1 MNKNFGTIFSLIIFF
16 SLSFIYLPFPGL
28 ESSSKRS
35 FEFDV
40 DETPQ
45 LGLFSKVQISRNLN
59 RPFPEISIRE
69 DNPQSEMKVELGR
82 LLYFDPILSSN
93 NDISC
98 AHCHHPD
105 LGFSDNR
112 GLSMGKGGKGLG
124 PERTG
129 GVVLRRGSPTIWN
142 SAFNHRQFWDGR
154 ASDLEDQ
161 AGNPIQDKTEMAQNP
176 DELVLELNAIPE
188 YVRLFRNVFSKDGD
202 DALSFQNVTYSLAAF
217 ERTLITNNSRFDQY
231 ARGNRSA
238 LSDEE
243 RVGLNIFRSLKTR
256 CFECHNFPTFA
267 NPDFKVVG
275 VPDLEG
281 QSPDLGRGEIEGTN
295 YNHAFKVPT
304 LRNIALTAPYMHNG
318 VFSTLDEVIDFYSGG
333 GGPGLGL
340 EISNV
345 DDKIRNFTLTKR
357 ERSDLISFLHSLTDE
372 SAKPDIPH
380 SVPSGLSVVKS
391 LMNQSPEI
399 GAFSK
404 RQSKRTK
411 KVFEKNGQ
419 VITVSE
425 GQFIQDAIDMAESGD
440 TVLVRPGIYHETL
453 AMDISGLTLLGLEE
467 DGRRPI
473 LDGKTILSD
482 GMVGSGSDLEIRKF
496 AVRNYTANGLMI
508 NGATNVTF
516 RDLYLYNTG
525 LYGVYPVECVGVTI
539 ERCEV
544 TQVRDAGIYVGQS
557 KDIIVRDCIAYG
569 NVAGIEIE
577 NSVNALV
584 ENNEIYN
591 NTAGILVFLLPNNP
605 SKISLNCKV
614 VNNIVYDNN
623 HENFADEG
631 AIVGLVPS
639 GTGILVMAADEVEVA
654 RNEIRGNKTS
664 GIGMVGLDIV
674 FGEGSAYDVDP
685 LPDKNWIHDN
695 KMHENGSNPD
705 PSLAELGLDGVDLLW
720 DLSGSGNRWDQEAS
734 SKLPPI
740 LPGSNWPDIARRAN
754 WRLWKILSS
763 L

>member
-1 MNKNFGTIFSLIIFF
+1 
-16 SLSFIYLPFPGL
+16 
-28 ESSSKRS
+28 
-35 FEFDV
+35 
-40 DETPQ
+40 
-45 LGLFSKVQISRNLN
+45 
-59 RPFPEISIRE
+59 
-69 DNPQSEMKVELGR
+69 
-82 LLYFDPILSSN
+82 
-93 NDISC
+93 
-98 AHCHHPD
+98 
-105 LGFSDNR
+105 
-112 GLSMGKGGKGLG
+112 
-124 PERTG
+124 
-129 GVVLRRGSPTIWN
+129 
-142 SAFNHRQFWDGR
+142 
-154 ASDLEDQ
+154 
-161 AGNPIQDKTEMAQNP
+161 
-176 DELVLELNAIPE
+176 
-188 YVRLFRNVFSKDGD
+188 
-202 DALSFQNVTYSLAAF
+202 
-217 ERTLITNNSRFDQY
+217 
-231 ARGNRSA
+231 
-238 LSDEE
+238 
-243 RVGLNIFRSLKTR
+243 
-256 CFECHNFPTFA
+256 
-267 NPDFKVVG
+267 
-275 VPDLEG
+275 
-281 QSPDLGRGEIEGTN
+281 
-295 YNHAFKVPT
+295 
-304 LRNIALTAPYMHNG
+304 
-318 VFSTLDEVIDFYSGG
+318 
-333 GGPGLGL
+333 
-340 EISNV
+340 
-345 DDKIRNFTLTKR
+345 
-357 ERSDLISFLHSLTDE
+357 
-372 SAKPDIPH
+372 
-380 SVPSGLSVVKS
+380 VVKS

-685 LPDKNWIHDN
+685 LPDK
-695 KMHENGSNPD
+695 
-705 PSLAELGLDGVDLLW
+705 
-720 DLSGSGNRWDQEAS
+720 
-734 SKLPPI
+734 
-740 LPGSNWPDIARRAN
+740 
-754 WRLWKILSS
+754 
-763 L
+763 

>member
-1 MNKNFGTIFSLIIFF
+1 
-16 SLSFIYLPFPGL
+16 
-28 ESSSKRS
+28 
-35 FEFDV
+35 
-40 DETPQ
+40 
-45 LGLFSKVQISRNLN
+45 
-59 RPFPEISIRE
+59 
-69 DNPQSEMKVELGR
+69 
-82 LLYFDPILSSN
+82 
-93 NDISC
+93 
-98 AHCHHPD
+98 
-105 LGFSDNR
+105 
-112 GLSMGKGGKGLG
+112 
-124 PERTG
+124 
-129 GVVLRRGSPTIWN
+129 
-142 SAFNHRQFWDGR
+142 
-154 ASDLEDQ
+154 
-161 AGNPIQDKTEMAQNP
+161 
-176 DELVLELNAIPE
+176 
-188 YVRLFRNVFSKDGD
+188 
-202 DALSFQNVTYSLAAF
+202 
-217 ERTLITNNSRFDQY
+217 
-231 ARGNRSA
+231 
-238 LSDEE
+238 
-243 RVGLNIFRSLKTR
+243 
-256 CFECHNFPTFA
+256 
-267 NPDFKVVG
+267 
-275 VPDLEG
+275 
-281 QSPDLGRGEIEGTN
+281 
-295 YNHAFKVPT
+295 

-333 GGPGLGL
+333 GGSGLGL

-357 ERSDLISFLHSLTDE
+357 ERSDLISFLHALTDE

-380 SVPSGLSVVKS
+380 SVPSGLDVVKS
-391 LMNQSPEI
+391 LVNQSPEMET
-399 GAFSK
+399 FSK
-404 RQSKRTK
+404 RPSKRIK

-419 VITVSE
+419 VITVVE
-425 GQFIQDAIDMAESGD
+425 GQSIQDAIDMAESGD

-473 LDGKTILSD
+473 LDGKNILSD

-508 NGATNVTF
+508 NGASNVAF

-525 LYGVYPVECVGVTI
+525 LYGVYPVECVGVII

-544 TQVRDAGIYVGQS
+544 TEVRDAGIYVGQS

-623 HENFADEG
+623 HENFADAG

-664 GIGMVGLDIV
+664 GIGLVGLDIV

-685 LPDKNWIHDN
+685 FPDKNWIHDN
-695 KMHENGSNPD
+695 KMYETART
-705 PSLAELGLDGVDLLW
+705 L
-720 DLSGSGNRWDQEAS
+720 
-734 SKLPPI
+734 I
-740 LPGSNWPDIARRAN
+740 LP
-754 WRLWKILSS
+754 
-763 L
+763 

>member
-1 MNKNFGTIFSLIIFF
+1 M
-16 SLSFIYLPFPGL
+16 
-28 ESSSKRS
+28 
-35 FEFDV
+35 
-40 DETPQ
+40 
-45 LGLFSKVQISRNLN
+45 
-59 RPFPEISIRE
+59 
-69 DNPQSEMKVELGR
+69 
-82 LLYFDPILSSN
+82 
-93 NDISC
+93 
-98 AHCHHPD
+98 
-105 LGFSDNR
+105 
-112 GLSMGKGGKGLG
+112 
-124 PERTG
+124 
-129 GVVLRRGSPTIWN
+129 
-142 SAFNHRQFWDGR
+142 
-154 ASDLEDQ
+154 
-161 AGNPIQDKTEMAQNP
+161 
-176 DELVLELNAIPE
+176 
-188 YVRLFRNVFSKDGD
+188 
-202 DALSFQNVTYSLAAF
+202 
-217 ERTLITNNSRFDQY
+217 
-231 ARGNRSA
+231 
-238 LSDEE
+238 
-243 RVGLNIFRSLKTR
+243 
-256 CFECHNFPTFA
+256 
-267 NPDFKVVG
+267 
-275 VPDLEG
+275 
-281 QSPDLGRGEIEGTN
+281 
-295 YNHAFKVPT
+295 
-304 LRNIALTAPYMHNG
+304 
-318 VFSTLDEVIDFYSGG
+318 
-333 GGPGLGL
+333 
-340 EISNV
+340 
-345 DDKIRNFTLTKR
+345 TKR

-380 SVPSGLSVVKS
+380 SVPSGLGVVKS

-639 GTGILVMAADEVEVA
+639 GTGILVMAADEVEVT

-695 KMHENGSNPD
+695 KMHENGSNPG